1 VLLRMAMPEEG
12 IAARAEGYLAVEGY
26 SAPEARFFCAWEEVL
41 PRIELSFVTW
51 EQVVEGIGDGDLATF
66 YSLCRRFGGG
76 NG

>member
-1 VLLRMAMPEEG
+1 VA
-12 IAARAEGYLAVEGY
+12 
-26 SAPEARFFCAWEEVL
+26 EARFFRTWEDAL

-51 EQVVEGIGDGDLATF
+51 EEVVEAIADGDLATF